1 MEIFLTILFL
11 IIGFALLV
19 KGADFF
25 VDGACGLSLRL
36 KIPAYLIGITVV
48 AFGTSLPEAAVSI
61 TASIQG
67 NNAIALGNI
76 VGSNIFNTLM
86 VLGISALFTS
96 LPVGRVTLRRDFPF
110 CLGISALLFLLLLI
124 PSPTAPV
131 LGHLDGAL
139 LLLCFVIFMILSIK
153 QSKKEALSVTPEKN
167 ENTSGDPTD
176 SQKDKPSPLWK
187 CLLLILL
194 GIAGVIGGGQL
205 TVETATRLAE
215 IIGLSDSIIGLTV
228 VAIGTSLPELVTSIV
243 AARKKQVDIA
253 VGNAVGSNIFNIL
266 FILGA
271 SSAISPISAVG
282 NAFALVD
289 AGILFGI
296 TLLTLLFILPKKK
309 LSLPAGIPMVL
320 VYIGYT
326 AFLLLREGAI

>member
-139 LLLCFVIFMILSIK
+139 LLLCFVIFMILSIM

-194 GIAGVIGGGQL
+194 GIAG
-205 TVETATRLAE
+205 
-215 IIGLSDSIIGLTV
+215 LSAADSSRWKRRHVLRRSSG
-228 VAIGTSLPELVTSIV
+228 
-243 AARKKQVDIA
+243 
-253 VGNAVGSNIFNIL
+253 
-266 FILGA
+266 
-271 SSAISPISAVG
+271 SAIRSS
-282 NAFALVD
+282 D
-289 AGILFGI
+289 
-296 TLLTLLFILPKKK
+296 
-309 LSLPAGIPMVL
+309 
-320 VYIGYT
+320 
-326 AFLLLREGAI
+326 